1 MKTRR
6 FVAIVFAAALF
17 LACGDDPF
25 NPVQNDDSL
34 FYPLAVGNTWSYVR
48 FGTYNIDSLSYT
60 IVGSSTVSITGTA
73 EHSGGFQ
80 VFVEE
85 TMVSDTI
92 QGLMVVETADTSYVR
107 VTSAGFFGYP
117 GLSSTDS
124 SWTVPFPLIAGMVWA
139 FQTEPPVT
147 GEILSLTAD
156 VSVPAGNFS
165 DCLEMRTTWI
175 EGGNVVNTADFAPN
189 VGMVRNVYSQGAGQF
204 TTEVTSRLTSYDLTE

>member
-6 FVAIVFAAALF
+6 SVAIVFAAALF

-25 NPVQNDDSL
+25 NPGQNDDSM

-107 VTSAGFFGYP
+107 VSI
-117 GLSSTDS
+117 S
-124 SWTVPFPLIAGMVWA
+124 
-139 FQTEPPVT
+139 PVT
-147 GEILSLTAD
+147 GGSVWKAQTMPAMSGKGTVQLESVDERPGYPKNPAD
-156 VSVPAGNFS
+156 V
-165 DCLEMRTTWI
+165 T
-175 EGGNVVNTADFAPN
+175 
-189 VGMVRNVYSQGAGQF
+189 
-204 TTEVTSRLTSYDLTE
+204 LT